1 MPIGWAIA
9 GSALLNAY
17 GSSRQASAAAAAGDQ
32 QAQAAANAAAQ
43 QREMFDIL
51 NAQQAPYRQAGY
63 GALTNIQQML
73 PQFTR
78 TFTPADLQSNLA
90 PNYEFIRQQGLGAV
104 SQNMNVGSPG
114 SNVDLARQKFATGLA
129 QGAYQDALSN
139 FRNQQTDIYNRL
151 SNLAGIG
158 QTAQGQAQTLGQTTA
173 ANIGQ
178 LGIGGA
184 TAAGAGQI
192 GAANA
197 MAGGLSNI
205 GNSATLASLLRGNP
219 NSIGALQN
227 QYGVGNVYGPGINN
241 PSPSFT
247 NFTNFE

>member
-1 MPIGWAIA
+1 MPLGWAIA
-9 GSALLNAY
+9 GSALLSAY

-32 QAQAAANAAAQ
+32 QARAAENAAAL
-43 QREMFDIL
+43 QREMFDIQ

-158 QTAQGQAQTLGQTTA
+158 QTAQGQAQALGQSTA

-205 GNSATLASLLRGNP
+205 GNSATLASLLRGNQ

-227 QYGVGNVYGPGINN
+227 QYGVGNVYGSGINN
-241 PSPSFT
+241 PAPTSVT
-247 NFTNFE
+247 NFDLG

>member
-1 MPIGWAIA
+1 MPLGWAIA
-9 GSALLNAY
+9 GSALLGAY

-43 QREMFDIL
+43 QREMFDIQ

-158 QTAQGQAQTLGQTTA
+158 QTAQGQAQALGQSTA

-184 TAAGAGQI
+184 TATGAGQI

-241 PSPSFT
+241 PPPSVIDFT
-247 NFTNFE
+247 VS

>member
-43 QREMFDIL
+43 QREMFDIQ

-158 QTAQGQAQTLGQTTA
+158 QTAQGQAQALGQSTA

-184 TAAGAGQI
+184 TATGAGQI

-241 PSPSFT
+241 PPPSVIDFT
-247 NFTNFE
+247 VS